1 MVEEAESS
9 RLSGAAVRLELAG
22 DRMAVLAAIRSDL
35 GPDKPLGG
43 QRIALCGHVT
53 AETAVQVNTLVE
65 LGAELVWAASSTST
79 TDDDIAELVRRSG
92 VVVHGRRGMSEEDL
106 RLGALA
112 ALRAW
117 PQGPTMV
124 LDEGA
129 VMIRALHGELADVP
143 APVLASEKTPD
154 GLTVLEDLDKL
165 RFPVVKSDESF
176 GKHAVDNPHGT
187 AQSLV
192 ETIAT
197 VSGRM
202 LAGKV
207 FVVAGYGRVGT
218 GVAAKARG
226 LGARVIVTEV
236 DATRAL
242 LAVLDGFEVLPM
254 AKAAAVGDFFCTVTG
269 AAGVIHREH
278 FAVMKSGA
286 VLANGGHLPVELD
299 VAALY
304 GMTKR
309 QPLSP
314 QGTEILELDDG
325 RKLTLLGGG
334 NIVNLAAGR
343 GNASEVMDVTF
354 ASQVLALLNV
364 LPQASALAPGLHP
377 LPPEC
382 DEYVARAL
390 ASSLGIDLSADEDS

>member
-92 VVVHGRRGMSEEDL
+92 VVVHGRRGMSDEDL

-129 VMIRALHGELADVP
+129 VMIRALHGELGDVP

-154 GLTVLEDLDKL
+154 GLTVLEDLDEL

-269 AAGVIHREH
+269 AAGVIGREH

-314 QGTEILELDDG
+314 QGTEILELEDG

-364 LPQASALAPGLHP
+364 LPQASELEPGLHP